1 MGEIRRINTVEVSK
15 VDKVLR
21 EMGEGGVLALSALEE
36 GEVATSTKNLWVT
49 AEPCG
54 EGSENS

>member
-1 MGEIRRINTVEVSK
+1 MEVSK

-21 EMGEGGVLALSALEE
+21 ELGEGGVLALSALEE